1 MVMTEPFVHLHL
13 HTEFS
18 IVDGT
23 VRIPALFDQCVREQ
37 MPAVA
42 LTDQGNL
49 FALIKFYRQAL
60 ARGVKPV
67 IGVDLKLKDPDEAER
82 PFGLVLLCQN
92 LAGYRNLTRLITR
105 TFLEGQ
111 HRGVPLAEYAW
122 LSRETCEG
130 LIALSGGVA
139 GDIGRAIVAGHE
151 GLAAERLRHWQ
162 EIFGDR
168 FYIELTRTGRSA
180 EEDYVQQ
187 AISLA
192 AETGTPVIATND
204 VRFLLADDFSAH
216 EARVCIQE
224 GRSLGDPDRP
234 RRYSEHQYFKSSSE
248 MQNLFEDIPEAI
260 TNSLEIAKRCSLEL
274 ELDQTYL
281 PAFPVPDAHT
291 TEEYLEAESK
301 RGLEKFL
308 QKKFAKDSVADD
320 KRDYVAAP
328 YRSRLDNELAVIC
341 DMGFAGYFLIVADF
355 IRWAKEQHIPVGP
368 GRGSGAGSL
377 VAYVLSITDV
387 DPLEYDLLFERFL
400 NPERVSMPD
409 FDIDFCMDGR
419 DRVIDYVAEMYG
431 RDRVSQI
438 ITYGTMA
445 AKAVIRDAGRVL
457 GHPYGFV
464 DRIAKQVPFE
474 VGMTLDKALEQED
487 ELARMYQ
494 EDEEVRAII
503 DLAKSLEG
511 LARNA
516 GKHAG
521 GVVIAPDRLTD
532 FTPLYCEE
540 GGANVV
546 TQLDKDDVEAAGL
559 VKFDFLGLKTLTI
572 IDWAVQIV
580 NSRDPDKNLDISEIP
595 MQDTK
600 TFELLRACKTRAVF
614 QLESRGMRELIKRM
628 QPEHFDDLVALVA
641 LFRPGPLQ
649 SKMVDDFFSRKHDVS
664 SREIDYL
671 HPDLRSVLKPTYGVI
686 LYQEQ
691 VMQIAQVLAGYTLGG
706 ADLLRRAMGK
716 KKPEEMA
723 KQREVFVNGATERG
737 VAEFTATRI
746 FDLMEKFAGYG
757 FNKSHSVAYAL
768 LAYQTAYL
776 KAHYPAA
783 FMAAVMSADLD
794 HTDRLVMINDDCRKL
809 GLNLLPPDVNKSAYQ
824 FSVADDESIVY
835 GLGAIKGIGRSAV
848 DAVVA
853 EREQN
858 GRYSNITEFC
868 RRIDLEKV
876 NRRALEAMIK
886 SGAMDSFDVT
896 RRSLMDELPEALKS
910 ADQEARANAAGQ
922 DDMFGIIVAPP
933 AAETA
938 LQADAPQVA
947 ESDRAKSEL
956 AEWNDR
962 ELLANEK
969 EALGLYLT
977 GHPFDTVRRDAM
989 HLVDGGLAEIFSEP
1003 PPVTSS
1009 GERNYAQQ
1017 RREVTVAGLI
1027 MDIRKRGNRVT
1038 VVLDDDTGR
1047 LEASLTSDSFQ
1058 EFRHLLSKDEIVVVT
1073 GTMRYDDFIRG
1084 WQVKASKVVHIDR
1097 VIEMNA
1103 KSMILSLEPNGQG
1116 QRLLNRLHDVLL
1128 PYREGNCDV
1137 AVQYVGSDA
1146 AARLDLGPE
1155 WTVRPSRELRDK
1167 LADLLGQNSVRLLYA
1182 PSREMM

>member
-1 MVMTEPFVHLHL
+1 MTEPFVHLHL
-13 HTEFS
+13 HTEYS
-18 IVDGT
+18 IADGT
-23 VRIPALFDQCVREQ
+23 VRIPALLDQCVQ
-37 MPAVA
+37 HGMPAVA

-49 FALIKFYRQAL
+49 FGLIKFYRKAF
-60 ARGVKPV
+60 ASGVKPI
-67 IGVDLKLKDPDEAER
+67 IGVDLKLRDPDEADR
-82 PFGLVLLCQN
+82 PFSLVLLCQN

-105 TFLEGQ
+105 TYLEGQ
-111 HRGVPLAEYAW
+111 HRGVPRAEHEW
-122 LSRETCEG
+122 ISRDSCEG
-130 LIALSGGVA
+130 LIALSGGIH
-139 GDIGRAIVAGHE
+139 GDVGRAIVAGHA
-151 GLAAERLRHWQ
+151 GLAADRLRHWQ
-162 EIFGDR
+162 EVFGDR
-168 FYIELTRTGRSA
+168 FYIELARTGRSA

-187 AISLA
+187 AIALA
-192 AETGTPVIATND
+192 AETDTPVVASND
-204 VRFLLADDFSAH
+204 VRFLHADDSYAH

-224 GRSLGDPDRP
+224 GRSLGDTDRP
-234 RRYSEHQYFKSSSE
+234 RRYSEHQYFKSPTDMSK
-248 MQNLFEDIPEAI
+248 LFEDIPEAI
-260 TNSLEIAKRCSLEL
+260 RNSLEIAKRCSLEL
-274 ELDQTYL
+274 DLDQTYL
-281 PAFPVPDAHT
+281 PAFPVPQGQT
-291 TEEYLEAESK
+291 TEAYLGAESQ
-301 RGLEKFL
+301 RGLQQFL
-308 QKKFAKDSVADD
+308 DRKFAKESVPRD
-320 KRDYVAAP
+320 KRDVVATP
-328 YRSRLDNELAVIC
+328 YRSRLAHELSVIC
-341 DMGFAGYFLIVADF
+341 NMGFAGYFLIVADF
-355 IRWAKEQHIPVGP
+355 IRWAKEQKIPVGP

-387 DPLEYDLLFERFL
+387 DPLEHDLLFERFL

-419 DRVIDYVAEMYG
+419 DRVIEYVADMYG

-474 VGMTLDKALEQED
+474 IGMTLDKALDQED
-487 ELARMYQ
+487 ELATMYKD
-494 EDEEVRAII
+494 DEEVRGII

-511 LARNA
+511 LVRNA

-521 GVVIAPDRLTD
+521 GVVIAPDKLTD

-540 GGANVV
+540 GGANAV

-580 NSRDPDKNLDISEIP
+580 NSRNPDTHLDISEIP
-595 MQDTK
+595 IQDVK

-614 QLESRGMRELIKRM
+614 QLESRGMRDLVKRM
-628 QPEHFDDLVALVA
+628 QPDHFDDLVALVA

-649 SKMVDDFFSRKHDVS
+649 SGMVDDFISRKHDVS
-664 SREIDYL
+664 KREIDYL
-671 HPDLRSVLKPTYGVI
+671 HPDLRSVLQSTYGVI

-723 KQREVFVNGATERG
+723 KQREVFVSGATERG
-737 VAEFTATRI
+737 VAESTATRI

-794 HTDRLVMINDDCRKL
+794 HTDRLVMIKDDCRKS
-809 GLNLLPPDVNKSAYQ
+809 GLKLLPPNVNQSAYQ
-824 FSVADDESIVY
+824 FSVADDESILY
-835 GLGAIKGIGRSAV
+835 GLGAIKGVGRSAV

-853 EREQN
+853 EREKN
-858 GRYSNITEFC
+858 GEFEGISDFC
-868 RRIDLEKV
+868 RRVDLEKV

-886 SGAMDSFDVT
+886 SGAMDCFGKN
-896 RRSLMDELPEALKS
+896 RRNLMIELPEALKS

-922 DDMFGIIVAPP
+922 DDMFGIAVEPP
-933 AAETA
+933 AGK
-938 LQADAPQVA
+938 LQLKSDAPVVQV
-947 ESDRAKSEL
+947 EL
-956 AEWNDR
+956 AEWTDR
-962 ELLANEK
+962 ELLSNEK

-977 GHPFDTVRRDAM
+977 GHPFDAVRRDAM
-989 HLVDGGLAEIFSEP
+989 HLVDGKLAEISSEP
-1003 PPVTSS
+1003 PPITSS

-1027 MDIRKRGNRVT
+1027 MDMRKRGNRTT
-1038 VVLDDDTGR
+1038 VVLDDNSGR
-1047 LEASLTSDSFQ
+1047 LEASLFSETFHN
-1058 EFRHLLSKDEIVVVT
+1058 FRNVLSKDKIVVVT
-1073 GTMRYDDFIRG
+1073 GTLRYDDFVGG
-1084 WQVKASKVVHIDR
+1084 WQVNANKVVDIDD
-1097 VIEMNA
+1097 VIETRA
-1103 KSMILSLEPNGQG
+1103 KGMILSLEPNGQG

-1167 LADLLGQNSVRLLYA
+1167 LTDLLGQNSVRLLYT
-1182 PSREMM
+1182 PGREMM